1 MGGQSMTEALSM
13 RKEGTTRRR
22 MACLAIVAG
31 LAAFLALAA
40 IMIGAGTA
48 GAAQFRTDEIEI
60 VTVRGR
66 FRMVVEM
73 AETSKEREQG
83 LQFRQRLGED
93 RGMLFDFGKTG
104 PVAMWM
110 KNTLIPL
117 DMVFIAEDGHVAR
130 VAANTKPLSLE
141 VIPSGGPVRG
151 VLEVEAGTAE
161 RMGITKGSLIRHP
174 MFGEVP

>member
-1 MGGQSMTEALSM
+1 
-13 RKEGTTRRR
+13 
-22 MACLAIVAG
+22 MATG
-31 LAAFLALAA
+31 S
-40 IMIGAGTA
+40 GTA
-48 GAAQFRTDEIEI
+48 QAAQFRADEIEI

-73 AETSKEREQG
+73 AETSEEREQG
-83 LQFRQRLGED
+83 LQFRQQLGED

-117 DMVFIAEDGHVAR
+117 DMVFIAEDGHVSH

-141 VIPSGGPVRG
+141 IIPSGGPVLG
-151 VLEVEAGTAE
+151 VLEIEAGTAA
-161 RMGITKGSLIRHP
+161 RLGITKGSLIRHP
-174 MFGEVP
+174 MFGEAP